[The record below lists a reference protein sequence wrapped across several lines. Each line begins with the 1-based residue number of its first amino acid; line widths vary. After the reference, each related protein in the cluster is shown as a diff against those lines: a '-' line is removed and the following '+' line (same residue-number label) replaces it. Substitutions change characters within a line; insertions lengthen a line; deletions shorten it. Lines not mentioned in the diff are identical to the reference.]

1 MRFKKIAK
9 SSEVDLNIIGAKLL
23 IGNQLLE
30 GGISIEEGK
39 IAKIGKEPS
48 LPKADKI
55 HDVKGLLAIPGL
67 IDTHVH
73 LRDLQLS
80 YKEDFYTGTSA
91 AAAGGF
97 TTVLDMPNNSPPTYS
112 AANLRLRRDEAI
124 TKVIVNV
131 GFHAGLVNDESEI
144 RKMSSMGVYSFK
156 LYMNDRHSSIDV
168 ENDAII
174 AENLSTCKIIN
185 VPITVHAEDR
195 STIEQR
201 LNDFKGKPVELKD
214 YCYIHDLDV
223 EEKAVKRII
232 EIAEKTGA
240 TIHICHISNSSTI
253 NQIEEAR
260 NKGVNVTGEITPHHM
275 LLSMNDLEKLGGW
288 ALMDPPLRK
297 ISETENLW
305 KGLSS
310 KEFLTVASDH
320 APHSLL
326 EKSSQDIREI
336 KPGIPGLETTV
347 PILLTKISRGML
359 SLFTIPQILSE
370 RPAKIF
376 GLKGKGELSE
386 GADADITILDLKK
399 EFVIDP
405 DKFHSKARYS
415 PFAGENCVGGVSKVF
430 LAGEM
435 IFENGEIL
443 TPPGSGQVLGD
454 KK

>member
-9 SSEVDLNIIGAKLL
+9 PSEVDLNIVGAKLL

-39 IAKIGKEPS
+39 IIKIGKEPS
-48 LPKADKI
+48 LPKADII

-67 IDTHVH
+67 IDSHVH

-80 YKEDFYTGTSA
+80 YKEDFYTGTCA

-97 TTVLDMPNNSPPTYS
+97 TTILDMPNNIPPTYS

-131 GFHAGLVNDESEI
+131 GFHAGLVDDKSEI

-156 LYMNDRHSSIDV
+156 LYMNRRQSQIDFEDDAALV
-168 ENDAII
+168 ENF
-174 AENLSTCKIIN
+174 STCKMIN
-185 VPITVHAEDR
+185 APITVHAEDG
-195 STIEQR
+195 SIIKQR
-201 LNDFKGKPVELKD
+201 MNEFKGKPIELKD
-214 YCYIHDLDV
+214 YSYIHDLDV
-223 EEKAVKRII
+223 EEKAVDRII
-232 EIAEKTGA
+232 EIEEKTGA

-253 NQIEEAR
+253 NKIEKAR
-260 NKGVNVTGEITPHHM
+260 DKGMPVTGEITPHHM
-275 LLSMNDLEKLGGW
+275 ILSNNDLEKLGGW

-297 ISETENLW
+297 LSEVENLW
-305 KGLSS
+305 NGLSS
-310 KEFLTVASDH
+310 KQFLTVASDH

-336 KPGIPGLETTV
+336 TPGIPGLETTV
-347 PILLTKISRGML
+347 PILLTKVSRGML
-359 SLFTIPQILSE
+359 SLSLIPQILAE

-386 GADADITILDLKK
+386 GADADITILDLEK

-405 DKFHSKARYS
+405 EKFHSKARYS

-435 IFENGEIL
+435 IFENGEIF
-443 TPPGSGQVLGD
+443 TPPGSGQVLGVQT
-454 KK
+454 